1 MPILSRYV
9 LRQFLSP
16 LGLGLVCFLAIFI
29 VIDLVDRLGA
39 FIDRDVEVGLIVTYY
54 LWYVPYVAVLI
65 LPMSLLLA
73 SLFSV
78 GGLARRQELTAMKA
92 TGASLYRILLPVQL
106 FALLLS
112 IAAFFFSDSVLP
124 TANRRRLAIDKG
136 ENPFVKP
143 FVMSQVTIRD
153 VDGQIMSVREYR
165 PEARR
170 GAQVTVDQ
178 YKGRKLVRKTS
189 ADAMVWKEERW
200 HFLNGEVRDFDA
212 GDVERVRRFREMPGE
227 TLASLPADLSRK
239 YRTIE
244 QMSYSELGDYIR
256 RQMRH
261 GRDANREL
269 VERHL
274 RISFSFAGFVMVIFG
289 LPLASRFR
297 ATGRPL
303 QFGICLLASF
313 LFYGCIQLGRTMGW
327 NGLVHPFLGA
337 WAPNLLFLGIG
348 CLLLAMAHK

>member
-112 IAAFFFSDSVLP
+112 IAAFFF
-124 TANRRRLAIDKG
+124 RLG
-136 ENPFVKP
+136 P
-143 FVMSQVTIRD
+143 SH
-153 VDGQIMSVREYR
+153 GQPAE
-165 PEARR
+165 
-170 GAQVTVDQ
+170 
-178 YKGRKLVRKTS
+178 
-189 ADAMVWKEERW
+189 
-200 HFLNGEVRDFDA
+200 A
-212 GDVERVRRFREMPGE
+212 GDR
-227 TLASLPADLSRK
+227 
-239 YRTIE
+239 
-244 QMSYSELGDYIR
+244 
-256 RQMRH
+256 
-261 GRDANREL
+261 
-269 VERHL
+269 
-274 RISFSFAGFVMVIFG
+274 
-289 LPLASRFR
+289 
-297 ATGRPL
+297 
-303 QFGICLLASF
+303 
-313 LFYGCIQLGRTMGW
+313 
-327 NGLVHPFLGA
+327 
-337 WAPNLLFLGIG
+337 
-348 CLLLAMAHK
+348 